1 MAMPAVEI
9 LVVEDADSI
18 REGLALLL
26 EGEGYAVR
34 TAPDG
39 EAALAAFRERR
50 PSIVL
55 LDVMMPGVNGYAVCR
70 EIRKTDP
77 STPVVFLTARDG
89 DADEL
94 RGMEAGADDYVPK
107 TASEPVLLAHIAAA
121 ARRIERRAATA
132 PCDDAAAAA
141 DDGFAFGEWKVD
153 AQGCRLLS
161 ASGAQ
166 VELTLKEVEILRWF
180 RTHPNEVF
188 SRDFLVTR
196 FWGLDFEGDDS
207 ALTTALSRLRDK
219 LGRSGALIE
228 TVYGRGYRL
237 RG

>member
-1 MAMPAVEI
+1 MSAVEI
-9 LVVEDADSI
+9 LVVEDADAI

-70 EIRKTDP
+70 EIRKADD
-77 STPVVFLTARDG
+77 STPVIFLTARDG

-107 TASEPVLLAHIAAA
+107 TASESVLLAHIAAA
-121 ARRIERRAATA
+121 ARRLERRVSRADGDGTA
-132 PCDDAAAAA
+132 S

-153 AQGCRLLS
+153 ALGCRLLS
-161 ASGAQ
+161 ADGEQ
-166 VELTLKEVEILRWF
+166 VELTLKEVEVLRWF
-180 RTHPNEVF
+180 RTHPDEVF

-196 FWGLDFEGDDS
+196 FWGLDFDGDDS

-219 LGRSGALIE
+219 LGRSGAMIE
-228 TVYGRGYRL
+228 TVYGRGYRFAG
-237 RG
+237 RRR

>member
-1 MAMPAVEI
+1 MPAVEI

-26 EGEGYAVR
+26 AGEGYAVR

-77 STPVVFLTARDG
+77 ITPVIFLTARDG

-94 RGMEAGADDYVPK
+94 RGMDAGADDYVPK

-121 ARRIERRAATA
+121 VRRLERRASPPAS
-132 PCDDAAAAA
+132 DGAAESAS
-141 DDGFAFGEWKVD
+141 DGFAFGEWKVD
-153 AQGCRLLS
+153 AAGCRLLS
-161 ASGAQ
+161 ISGER

-180 RTHPNEVF
+180 RTHPDEVF

-196 FWGLDFEGDDS
+196 FWGMDFDGDDA

-219 LGRSGALIE
+219 LGRSGAMIE
-228 TVYGRGYRL
+228 TVYGRGYRF